1 MENLNLV
8 QVSWKRFYF
17 AERLKSSCN
26 HVISYTISDLRKLIW
41 HGLVDSRN
49 FVLKGAIL
57 SMMRMLGSNFFH
69 WLLEEMVFTDVVIYS
84 KLKNVLARSRSKWST
99 QWSDAEKKSLG
110 DLLLKIFK
118 KGTLFCTNVCF

>member
-8 QVSWKRFYF
+8 QVSWKRFCF

-69 WLLEEMVFTDVVIYS
+69 WLLEEMVFTEVVIYS

>member
-26 HVISYTISDLRKLIW
+26 HVISNTISDLRKLIW

-69 WLLEEMVFTDVVIYS
+69 WLLEEMVFTEVVIYS
-84 KLKNVLARSRSKWST
+84 KLKNVLARSRSK
-99 QWSDAEKKSLG
+99 
-110 DLLLKIFK
+110 
-118 KGTLFCTNVCF
+118 

>member
-49 FVLKGAIL
+49 FALKGAIL

-69 WLLEEMVFTDVVIYS
+69 WLLEEMVFTEVVIYS
-84 KLKNVLARSRSKWST
+84 KLKNVLARSR
-99 QWSDAEKKSLG
+99 
-110 DLLLKIFK
+110 LK
-118 KGTLFCTNVCF
+118 